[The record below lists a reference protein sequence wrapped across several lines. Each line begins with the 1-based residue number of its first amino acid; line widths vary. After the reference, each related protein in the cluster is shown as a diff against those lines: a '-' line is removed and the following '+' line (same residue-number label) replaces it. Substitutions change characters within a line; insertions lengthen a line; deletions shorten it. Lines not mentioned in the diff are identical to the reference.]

1 MANSFFDLKFD
12 QEASVW
18 PGSSSDRRLSGWNPD
33 TLLIDTCFD
42 PAVGRDK
49 RPSCSLG
56 HDIQHFPFFNK
67 PPDD

>member
-18 PGSSSDRRLSGWNPD
+18 PGSSSDRLSGWNPD

-42 PAVGRDK
+42 PAVGPGLTSILLSGTRH
-49 RPSCSLG
+49 PALS
-56 HDIQHFPFFNK
+56 FF
-67 PPDD
+67 